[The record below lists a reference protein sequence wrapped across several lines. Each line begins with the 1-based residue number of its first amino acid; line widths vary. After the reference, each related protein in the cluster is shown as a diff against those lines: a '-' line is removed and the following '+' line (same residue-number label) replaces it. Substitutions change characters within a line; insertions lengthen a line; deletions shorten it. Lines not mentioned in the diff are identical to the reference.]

1 MKEII
6 KNLIGGVIGVMIFLG
21 IFWILANVMNFLEQ
35 HFWLIIPFA
44 ILDIYLIFKEISK
57 NA

>member
-1 MKEII
+1 MKDLI
-6 KNLIGGVIGVMIFLG
+6 KNLIAGIIGVIILLG
-21 IFWILANVMNFLEQ
+21 ILWILASVMKILEQ

-44 ILDIYLIFKEISK
+44 ILDLYLIFKEISK

>member
-1 MKEII
+1 MKDII

-21 IFWILANVMNFLEQ
+21 IFWILASVMNFLEQ

>member
-1 MKEII
+1 MKEMI
-6 KNLIGGVIGVMIFLG
+6 KNLIGGVIGVIIFLG
-21 IFWILANVMNFLEQ
+21 IFWILASVMNFLEQ